1 MYNAGKE
8 SNIQDHGEGLS
19 LRQTVRQAFIYGLW
33 KLTFQHTFYLLVVV
47 TFDYVKPNAIPMY
60 STHLASIFSAFYEN
74 CNWWFKSIEFISA
87 CFGIWF

>member
-19 LRQTVRQAFIYGLW
+19 LRQTVRQAFIHGLW

-47 TFDYVKPNAIPMY
+47 TFDYVKHNSVPIY
-60 STHLASIFSAFYEN
+60 STNLTSI
-74 CNWWFKSIEFISA
+74 
-87 CFGIWF
+87 